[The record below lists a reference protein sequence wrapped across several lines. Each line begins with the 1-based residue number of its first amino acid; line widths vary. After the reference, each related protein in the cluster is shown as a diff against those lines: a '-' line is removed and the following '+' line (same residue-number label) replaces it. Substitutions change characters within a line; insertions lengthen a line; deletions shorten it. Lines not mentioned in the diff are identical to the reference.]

1 MQVQRDRRRG
11 GTAAVRAAV
20 PVMKIL
26 LLSSVVTNASRPRGS
41 SGFPAAA
48 MAGMRRL
55 RGGSR
60 VEEAALA
67 GDAPVET
74 AVAPTPPLYRELPL
88 GALAATA
95 SGTGGR
101 EDALLR
107 ACAAKGDVAGM
118 TSALENGANVH
129 CYDSA
134 FRYAVGWTALHHAAK
149 GGHEAAVLL
158 LLQAGAAVDA
168 VDYMRTTPLM
178 LAARGNHDR
187 VVSLL
192 LTSGADAV
200 RAEASIWPNNNG
212 RTALH
217 WASYYG
223 HAAAAA
229 ALCEHVAAA
238 PRAHDEPEQTGMGSA
253 TSRPNNVLGAV
264 DALQRSALHW
274 AARRGHAECLA
285 VLLHCGAQ
293 VAGRD
298 RKGKLARELAAA
310 HAHDEC
316 TAMLLRVEREG
327 WRPASLPRAAARSP
341 VPEAAAAGAGSDKE
355 GRGKLDATVDV
366 FLTRKGTI
374 GRSLAA
380 AAGLP
385 QPAQSPTSRGGVAE
399 EEAMRAALKKLQVL
413 VASSSRSVLS
423 LSLSLSLSLTH
434 THTHTLSLSLSL
446 MLSLLSSLTA

>member
-1 MQVQRDRRRG
+1 M
-11 GTAAVRAAV
+11 RAAV

-67 GDAPVET
+67 GDALVET
-74 AVAPTPPLYRELPL
+74 AVASTPPLYRELPL

-134 FRYAVGWTALHHAAK
+134 LRYAVGWTALHHAAK

-253 TSRPNNVLGAV
+253 TSRPNGVLGAV

-341 VPEAAAAGAGSDKE
+341 VPEAAAAAAGAGGDKE

-399 EEAMRAALKKLQVL
+399 EEAMRAALKELQVL
-413 VASSSRSVLS
+413 VASGCRSVLS
-423 LSLSLSLSLTH
+423 LSLSLSH
-434 THTHTLSLSLSL
+434 THTHNFGPGLVSGL
-446 MLSLLSSLTA
+446 